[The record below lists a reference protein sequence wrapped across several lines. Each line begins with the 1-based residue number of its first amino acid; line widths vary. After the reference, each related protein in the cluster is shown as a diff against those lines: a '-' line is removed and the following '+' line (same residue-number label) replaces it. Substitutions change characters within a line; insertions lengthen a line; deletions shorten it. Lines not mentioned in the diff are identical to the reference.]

1 MLRRGTDRPAALR
14 FPVVSHDSLAR
25 PMDSILQRIGDGDSS
40 AVEDCIDTYGGLIW
54 SIARRFTNNPGD
66 AEDAV
71 QDIWVA
77 IWKNAA
83 KFDPSIASEKTFL
96 TMIARRRLIDRL
108 RKADR
113 RPKLTAFAEDGP
125 DPSGDQH
132 VRMEKSAEASMATR
146 HLDVLKPEQRRA
158 IELSIYY
165 GMSHREIAEQTNI
178 PIGTVKSHIFRGL
191 ALVRK
196 SLEEDLGQ
204 PEAATT

>member
-1 MLRRGTDRPAALR
+1 
-14 FPVVSHDSLAR
+14 
-25 PMDSILQRIGDGDSS
+25 MDDILQRIGEGDSS
-40 AVEDCIDTYGGLIW
+40 AVEACIDTYGGLIW

-71 QDIWVA
+71 QDIFIA
-77 IWKNAA
+77 LWKNAA
-83 KFDPSIASEKTFL
+83 KFDPGIASEKTFI

-113 RPKLTAFAEDGP
+113 RPKLTAFSEEGP

-132 VRMEKSAEASMATR
+132 VRMELSAEASMATK

-196 SLEEDLGQ
+196 NLEADMGN
-204 PEAATT
+204 PETVPT